1 MDKLQKQV
9 ICSTNYIPKILFIT
23 LLNRYVST
31 QRHFNRYNEKVRNV
45 KHEIVHD
52 YMFSVSMYKN
62 GGVFSFVL
70 KKRFRA
76 VIIFKWWQLQ
86 LKLNFSIDFNVHLKN
101 KSQFGAVI
109 SDTASQRRK
118 NGYNVSHI
126 PWSVGHYM
134 WGSNENLES
143 EKSCEYI
150 ENMHICTNALGHMS
164 ANCLTNW
171 INL

>member
-1 MDKLQKQV
+1 MV
-9 ICSTNYIPKILFIT
+9 
-23 LLNRYVST
+23 
-31 QRHFNRYNEKVRNV
+31 
-45 KHEIVHD
+45 
-52 YMFSVSMYKN
+52 
-62 GGVFSFVL
+62 
-70 KKRFRA
+70 
-76 VIIFKWWQLQ
+76 
-86 LKLNFSIDFNVHLKN
+86 LKN

-109 SDTASQRRK
+109 SDTTSQRRK

-164 ANCLTNW
+164 ANCLTN
-171 INL
+171 